1 MNQSTQSLI
10 DYYVEQHAG
19 CRWMDCSELEQLLT
33 EFAGKL
39 EVQHNQFRK
48 DVKDMREKQDAYFKE
63 RKAHGFTKEASSLL
77 TQSKT
82 LEKKVDEQLSDQ
94 PTLFNS

>member
-10 DYYVEQHAG
+10 DYYVEQHAA
-19 CRWMDCSELEQLLT
+19 CRWMDCGDLELLLT

-39 EVQHNQFRK
+39 EAQHNQFRE
-48 DVKDMREKQDAYFKE
+48 DVKAMREKQNAYFKE
-63 RKAHGFTKEASSLL
+63 RKAHGYTQEASSFLA
-77 TQSKT
+77 QSRI

>member
-1 MNQSTQSLI
+1 MNQSTQTLI

-19 CRWMDCSELEQLLT
+19 FRWMDCGELEQLLT

-48 DVKDMREKQDAYFKE
+48 DVKAMREKQNAYFTE
-63 RKAHGFTKEASSLL
+63 RKAHGYTQEASSLL
-77 TQSKT
+77 GQSRA